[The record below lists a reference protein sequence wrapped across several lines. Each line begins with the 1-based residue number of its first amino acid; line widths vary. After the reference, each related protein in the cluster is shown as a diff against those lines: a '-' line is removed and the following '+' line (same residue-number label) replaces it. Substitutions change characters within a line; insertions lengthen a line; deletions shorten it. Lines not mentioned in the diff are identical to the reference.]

1 MSSSCPTVPIG
12 DVVARGAAE
21 RHASRHR
28 CAVASAVRR
37 ANRRAVC
44 VARSARG
51 DRQRVTAAGWRADAR
66 WRRDP
71 AAASRASARAWAVAH
86 VAVVSDGDASG
97 DASGEACDP
106 TVFACASDP
115 APARALPP
123 LLRVPTASAAIRVGS
138 PVVAVGLLRSAFHL
152 TDAYWA
158 GALGPAHLSAICVNA
173 FAVWLIQLACSVVAT
188 GVQSRVSAR
197 VGAGDD
203 GRGVADVITQGLWGA
218 LGTYLLLLA
227 VTPLVPAVYAS
238 GLGLETGTLAY
249 TLGRAH
255 LQAMLVGSFG
265 LAVGNVL
272 EAAFRGLGKTSSSL
286 KVVAVAVAAA
296 AALDPAL
303 MFGWGPFPRCG
314 VTGAAI
320 GASLA
325 ALLGAGMHLAAL
337 RRACGVTLR
346 FAPPRRRD
354 IEKMVGVG
362 LPLAS
367 SGAVFTLVTI
377 ALGRVASGCGPHHLE
392 AMSLGQKFEAVA
404 FTVCEGFKLACA
416 TLVGQWRGAGDDAR
430 ARRAATRVAA
440 MALASAAP
448 FAVAFFFAGA
458 DPAGVI
464 ARVAG
469 GASADPEVVAAAALY
484 LRWNA
489 GALLFLA
496 VEAVAEGAFTGAG
509 DTFPVLVIGAAC
521 NFARVPIAHY
531 LALGQPGWGI
541 AGVWATVAATQV
553 VKALAKWWWFQNRT
567 GGALSISIS
576 KRGDE

>member
-1 MSSSCPTVPIG
+1 M
-12 DVVARGAAE
+12 
-21 RHASRHR
+21 
-28 CAVASAVRR
+28 AVI
-37 ANRRAVC
+37 
-44 VARSARG
+44 
-51 DRQRVTAAGWRADAR
+51 
-66 WRRDP
+66 
-71 AAASRASARAWAVAH
+71 
-86 VAVVSDGDASG
+86 SDGDASG
-97 DASGEACDP
+97 DACDP
-106 TVFACASDP
+106 AVFACEADP
-115 APARALPP
+115 APDRALPP
-123 LLRVPTASAAIRVGS
+123 LLRVPTAAAAMRVCS

-188 GVQSRVSAR
+188 GVQSRVSER

-203 GRGVADVITQGLWGA
+203 AHGIADEITQGLWGA

-227 VTPLVPAVYAS
+227 VTPLVPALYAS
-238 GLGLETGTLAY
+238 GLGLETGTQAY
-249 TLGRAH
+249 ALGRAH

-314 VTGAAI
+314 VAGAAI
-320 GASLA
+320 GSSLA

-346 FAPPRRRD
+346 FAPPRRRE

-377 ALGRVASGCGPHHLE
+377 ALGRVASGCGPHHLA

-404 FTVCEGFKLACA
+404 FTVCEGFRLACA
-416 TLVGQWRGAGDDAR
+416 TLVGQWRGAGDAAR

-440 MALASAAP
+440 LALASAAP

-469 GASADPEVVAAAALY
+469 GATADPEVVAAAALY

-531 LALGQPGWGI
+531 LALGRGWGI

-553 VKALAKWWWFQNRT
+553 VKALAKWWWFQNRV
-567 GGALSISIS
+567 GGAPEAIS

>member
-1 MSSSCPTVPIG
+1 MLSSCPTVPIG
-12 DVVARGAAE
+12 DVVARGLAE
-21 RHASRHR
+21 GRASRHR
-28 CAVASAVRR
+28 CAVAAAVRR

-44 VARSARG
+44 VARAARG
-51 DRQRVTAAGWRADAR
+51 DQQRVTADTR
-66 WRRDP
+66 WGRDP
-71 AAASRASARAWAVAH
+71 AAASRAPARAWAVAH

-97 DASGEACDP
+97 DASGDACDP
-106 TVFACASDP
+106 DVFACEADP
-115 APARALPP
+115 APEHALPP
-123 LLRVPTASAAIRVGS
+123 LHRVPTAVAATRVCS

-188 GVQSRVSAR
+188 GAQSRVSAR

-203 GRGVADVITQGLWGA
+203 GRGVADAITQGLWGA
-218 LGTYLLLLA
+218 TGVYLLLLA

-238 GLGLETGTLAY
+238 GLGLETGTLVY
-249 TLGRAH
+249 DLGRAH

-286 KVVAVAVAAA
+286 KVVSVAVAAA

-314 VTGAAI
+314 VAGAAI
-320 GASLA
+320 GSSLA

-346 FAPPRRRD
+346 FAPPRRRE

-377 ALGRVASGCGPHHLE
+377 ALGRVASGCGPHHLA

-404 FTVCEGFKLACA
+404 FTVCEGFRLACA
-416 TLVGQWRGAGDDAR
+416 TLVGQWRGAGDAAR
-430 ARRAATRVAA
+430 ARRAARRVAA
-440 MALASAAP
+440 LALAAAAP

-458 DPAGVI
+458 DPTGLI

-469 GASADPEVVAAAALY
+469 GATADPEVVAAAALY

-521 NFARVPIAHY
+521 NVARVPLAHY
-531 LALGQPGWGI
+531 LAFGCGWGI
-541 AGVWATVAATQV
+541 AGLWATVAATQV
-553 VKALAKWWWFQNRT
+553 VKALWKWWWFQNRV
-567 GGALSISIS
+567 GGAPEARDDPII
-576 KRGDE
+576 G